1 MVIINAGM
9 IYFCDELNIDTEIP
23 YLLYFD
29 GLGLQDM
36 NEIAANL
43 RCWLNA
49 DYDRK
54 KVLVVIFPL

>member
-9 IYFCDELNIDTEIP
+9 IYFCDELYIDTEVP
-23 YLLYFD
+23 YLLYLD

-36 NEIAANL
+36 KEIADNL

-54 KVLVVIFPL
+54 KILVVIFPL